1 MTVPGQT
8 LQREV
13 EELVREQI
21 CALKQDSLM
30 NNRDIFEFHLRHY
43 QIMMFYRWLDRS
55 ARLDQGM
62 SRGWLS

>member
-30 NNRDIFEFHLRHY
+30 NNRDIFEFHRHY

-55 ARLDQGM
+55 ARRDQGM